1 MSEHRGPWSTP
12 RSCAPDQTLARL
24 LPRLPELGIT
34 RCAEVTGLDVDL
46 GVPVYV
52 AIRPHGRVLQS
63 SAGKGLDAVAAKVS
77 ALMEALEYDVAE
89 RTELGRLRRASQQEL
104 LAEGARVETLP
115 EWTGSPARYFG
126 ERFRIDWL
134 EGEELLNG
142 GALWLPAGAAYFCE
156 PTPCRTNTNGLASG
170 NDLAEATLHG
180 LLEVIE
186 RDAVARLIDGEHLDV
201 ARSCEVLDP
210 SSITA
215 PELAAVISAIERA
228 STKVVLLRLRSGV
241 SLPVVWAVL
250 LNRKPF
256 ASSSTFNAGF
266 GAALDVR
273 GAVARAVSEAVQSRL
288 TMIHGARDDIV
299 AKPAYR
305 GGPDPRQVLDSSAY
319 RFFDGLQPSAR
330 LDDDG
335 LDHVPGIH
343 ESLQIVLARLRE
355 AGHERVYRVD
365 LRCPVEGFSV
375 VKIIAPSLRFDSA
388 LC

>member
-1 MSEHRGPWSTP
+1 MPRGE
-12 RSCAPDQTLARL
+12 DL
-24 LPRLPELGIT
+24 L
-34 RCAEVTGLDVDL
+34 
-46 GVPVYV
+46 
-52 AIRPHGRVLQS
+52 H
-63 SAGKGLDAVAAKVS
+63 
-77 ALMEALEYDVAE
+77 
-89 RTELGRLRRASQQEL
+89 
-104 LAEGARVETLP
+104 
-115 EWTGSPARYFG
+115 
-126 ERFRIDWL
+126 
-134 EGEELLNG
+134 G

-186 RDAVARLIDGEHLDV
+186 RDAVARLVDGEHLDV

-210 SSITA
+210 GSITA
-215 PELAAVISAIERA
+215 PELAATISAIERA
-228 STKVVLLRLRSGV
+228 RTKVVLLRLRSGV

-250 LNRKPF
+250 LNREPF
-256 ASSSTFNAGF
+256 ASSSTFNTGF

-305 GGPDPRQVLDSSAY
+305 EWPDPQQVLNSSAY
-319 RFFDGLQPSAR
+319 RFFDGLQPGAR
-330 LDDDG
+330 LDDSG
-335 LDHVPGIH
+335 LDHGPGVH
-343 ESLQIVLARLRE
+343 EFLQIVLARLRE

-365 LRCPVEGFSV
+365 LCCPVEGFSV